1 MSTIGG
7 KKRESTSLEFTK
19 KVGLFEATVVAINPD
34 LEEYKNRLN
43 IELKEDSKAIEYL
56 GTSNDGNNQ
65 LRVDV
70 WLEEVKSK
78 DKFKVT
84 FFLEDKEKQN
94 KDATKKQYINSVG
107 VTTWADDP
115 NNLPSWFTARE

>member
-78 DKFKVT
+78 EIGRAHV
-84 FFLEDKEKQN
+84 
-94 KDATKKQYINSVG
+94 
-107 VTTWADDP
+107 
-115 NNLPSWFTARE
+115 